1 MHLCLLFGTISFLF
15 VSQISGSKVFYKTPN
30 ASRPHEASPPH
41 GPHVTYQ
48 YINQATL
55 TNDDTKK
62 LDEKIQRLDD
72 RLTRLIALFI
82 LQKKAG
88 MPSIRRSDGIK
99 KQEAKLERVN
109 DGLTH
114 VIGLLQNIAGSPS
127 SKKNDDVKKLITD
140 SLKNKA
146 DMPWIPNKSGKMN
159 FYAVFLL
166 DSRVIA
172 WSK

>member
-1 MHLCLLFGTISFLF
+1 MHFCLLFGTLSVLF
-15 VSQISGSKVFYKTPN
+15 VSQISGSKVFYKTTN

-62 LDEKIQRLDD
+62 LHEKIQRVDD

-99 KQEAKLERVN
+99 KQEEKLEQVN
-109 DGLTH
+109 DGLTQ
-114 VIGLLQNIAGSPS
+114 VIGLLQNIAGSSS
-127 SKKNDDVKKLITD
+127 SKKNDDVKKLISD
-140 SLKNKA
+140 SLENKA
-146 DMPWIPNKSGKMN
+146 GMPWIPNKGRIVN
-159 FYAVFLL
+159 FYAVFL
-166 DSRVIA
+166 RVIA
-172 WSK
+172 SSK

>member
-1 MHLCLLFGTISFLF
+1 MHFCLLFGTILFLF
-15 VSQISGSKVFYKTPN
+15 VSQISGSQVFYKTTN
-30 ASRPHEASPPH
+30 ASRPHEAWPH

-62 LDEKIQRLDD
+62 LDEKIQWVDD

-99 KQEAKLERVN
+99 KQEEKLERVN
-109 DGLTH
+109 NGLTH
-114 VIGLLQNIAGSPS
+114 VIGLLQNIAGSSS
-127 SKKNDDVKKLITD
+127 SKKNDDVKKFISD
-140 SLKNKA
+140 SLQNKA
-146 DMPWIPNKSGKMN
+146 GMPWIPNKGRIMN
-159 FYAVFLL
+159 FYAVLSFWILEL
-166 DSRVIA
+166 
-172 WSK
+172 